1 MTNLTINEIKRP
13 TINSS
18 NMYIDVN
25 GQGKGTL
32 SGTDVD
38 PDLVSAKVE
47 RLLSFKEKMTRDV
60 NESSESNLFSAGQI
74 NAFPVEATILKTQ
87 VDPYVRQAFYSAT
100 CIPQIT
106 IYRVSIISGMYKI
119 TEKIVY
125 SDCYILKCDS
135 AQSSENPD
143 LIHTDLTALDFSF
156 RANQREETLYF
167 FDQAGTPQGQNVTK
181 INFSQGTLTSSTDGG
196 GGGDA
201 GGGADASGG
210 GEAAAS

>member
-1 MTNLTINEIKRP
+1 
-13 TINSS
+13 
-18 NMYIDVN
+18 MYIDVN

-32 SGTDVD
+32 TGTDVD

-47 RLLSFKEKMTRDV
+47 RLLSFKEHMTREV
-60 NESSESNLFSAGQI
+60 NEASESNLFSAGQI
-74 NAFPVEATILKTQ
+74 NAFPVKATILKTQ

-106 IYRVSIISGMYKI
+106 IYRVSIISGVYKI

-125 SDCYILKCDS
+125 SDCYILECES
-135 AQSSENPD
+135 AQSTENSA
-143 LIHTDLTALDFSF
+143 IHTDLTALDFAF

-167 FDQAGTPQGQNVTK
+167 FDQEGTPQGQNVTK

-201 GGGADASGG
+201 AVS
-210 GEAAAS
+210 